1 MILNCQGR
9 SQLSF
14 GENENSI
21 VEQEFHVEQ
30 SKSFDEKENVLEKTR
45 QIIEKNQIQ
54 NQQLAQQVFL
64 FFRITKLFFIRISRR
79 NFSKKNSNE
88 IKSIQQLVDILIV
101 LLFIQLQQRTKQ
113 INQSL
118 HSFLSFFIKKVHFWF
133 QIKFFICK
141 STSN

>member
-79 NFSKKNSNE
+79 NFSNE